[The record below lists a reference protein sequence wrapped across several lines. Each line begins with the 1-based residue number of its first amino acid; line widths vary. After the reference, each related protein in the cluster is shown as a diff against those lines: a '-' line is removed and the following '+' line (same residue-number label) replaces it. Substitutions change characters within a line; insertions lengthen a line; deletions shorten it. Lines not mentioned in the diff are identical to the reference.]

1 MQMGRGRETVVG
13 VFHDEDDARAA
24 LSALRDAGFTEEH
37 LGVLAHDRKKG
48 VVDVKDDGD
57 RGSKACK
64 GAAIGAA
71 TGVGG
76 GALWALGIAA
86 GVLPAIG
93 PVIAGGLL
101 AAVAASAAAGAAAGG
116 IVGALI
122 GLGIPEEEARYYEGE
137 LKQGRTLVT
146 VKATG
151 RVDEAFAIMQRY
163 NAYDMHS
170 RTAVE
175 SHPTV

>member
-1 MQMGRGRETVVG
+1 MRMGRETVVG
-13 VFHDEDDARAA
+13 VFYNEDDARAA
-24 LSALRDAGFTEEH
+24 LAALRDAGFTEEH
-37 LGVLAHDRKKG
+37 LGVLAHDRRKG
-48 VVDVKDDGD
+48 VVDVKDTE
-57 RGSKACK
+57 RGSKAGK

-93 PVIAGGLL
+93 PVIAGGIL
-101 AAVAASAAAGAAAGG
+101 AAVGASAAAGAAAGG

-151 RVDEAFAIMQRY
+151 RTQEAFDIMRQF
-163 NAYDMHS
+163 NAYDMES
-170 RTAVE
+170 RTTVE
-175 SHPTV
+175 THPTV